1 MMKVNSEKS
10 KVNNK
15 LAQIIL
21 FCFLV
26 FFSSE
31 KSAAQ
36 NISATL
42 KADSTHIVI
51 GDFLNV
57 KLTVKYPKETNVTMP
72 SVFDTVGN
80 MELVKSSKI
89 DTTISGDTKTVT
101 QIFIVSAYDS
111 GNFHVGPLMI
121 LSKNKS
127 GAIDTILSDYVFVS
141 VSTVAVDTSKPIKPI
156 KAPIDVPY
164 SWKEFIPYIV
174 GGIVLL
180 LLIVVLSFYYMRRI
194 KKNPVIIERPKP
206 KDPAHIWARKELKIL
221 EEEKRWQHDEIKIY
235 YSRLTDILRLYLEYR
250 YNWFALE
257 STTEEISKNISS
269 YNISNEAKEKLLMIL
284 EQGDLVKFAKM
295 FPLPN
300 VNMKAM
306 ENSFSFIDLTEQI
319 EVKTEQ
325 KIDV

>member
-206 KDPAHIWARKELKIL
+206 KDQAHIWARKELKIL
-221 EEEKRWQHDEIKIY
+221 EEENIEDNEDLSEINHILKKRENVVITDEKYNNSINDLIRLDKEKIRKLELYIEENIKIINY
-235 YSRLTDILRLYLEYR
+235 INEINPHPLVQNILFL
-250 YNWFALE
+250 A
-257 STTEEISKNISS
+257 
-269 YNISNEAKEKLLMIL
+269 
-284 EQGDLVKFAKM
+284 
-295 FPLPN
+295 
-300 VNMKAM
+300 
-306 ENSFSFIDLTEQI
+306 
-319 EVKTEQ
+319 
-325 KIDV
+325 